1 MESLAKKEEL
11 PECPRKSANIF
22 SYISF
27 SWVLPILLKGRKK
40 QLGMEDLYK
49 PLGEHK
55 ADLLGNKLEKAW
67 QEECKKKKA
76 KNQAPSLLSAGL
88 SVFGWNIMLLGFL
101 LFFMEM
107 CLKVT
112 QPIFLGKIIQYY
124 ANPEKSNISEAYLYS
139 GAIILSSALN
149 VMFTHP
155 YMLSNLHCGMKLRV
169 SACSMIYRKS
179 LRLSKK
185 AIIDTT
191 SGQIVNLLSND
202 VGRLDLAV
210 MFVHYLWVGPV
221 ETIVVTYFMYQE
233 IGISAIFGT
242 LFLLAFIPFQ
252 FYLGKKTSQ
261 LRLKTAL
268 RTDERVRLMNEIIQ
282 GIQVIKMYAW
292 EKPFA
297 KMVSLTRKKEIKVIR
312 YVSWIRGIL
321 LSFIIFTTR
330 VSVFISLVA
339 YALLGNI
346 VTAQQAFVI
355 VAYYNILRQTMTV
368 FFPQSIGMFA
378 ETLVSVKRLE
388 KYMLYD
394 ELEKDA
400 LINQKTSKKHE
411 SYSNDKAKEA
421 KNGNVVKVEETVI
434 NNEKTK
440 TTPIPITS
448 IKIDPKLRES
458 AGILMENVT
467 ARWNPDSTDN
477 TLSNVNLHVQ
487 PTTIC
492 ALIGKVGSGK
502 SSIIQAILGELPIE
516 SGSIKV
522 NGVISYAAQEP
533 WLFSGSIRQNIL
545 FGQPM
550 DKSRYKKVL
559 STCSLT
565 RDIELWADGDKTV
578 VGERGTSLS
587 GGQKARINLAR
598 AVYRE
603 AGIYLLDD
611 PLSAVDSHVGRHLY
625 ENCIK
630 DFLKDKIVVL
640 VTHQLQYLPTADQI
654 LLMDSGHVIGVGTF
668 DSLKDSGLDFAKLL
682 PAEEDAPEEESDL
695 KRTGSKNSNFKR
707 HNSVSSVGSK
717 DDDKADN
724 AAEPMEEKRA
734 EGNIGLFLYKAYFK
748 AAGGYCIVIFV
759 FVFFLL
765 SQLTA
770 SAGDYFLTY
779 WVNKEAERAEAQN
792 ATASTST
799 PETSSDD
806 DSIWGRAVNFM
817 EGLQYDK
824 NWDIYFF
831 TILTVL
837 TVVTTLTRSIMFFN
851 IAMKASKKLHDAMF
865 TGVTRATMYFFG
877 TNPSG
882 RILNRFSKDMGQI
895 DEILPSIMID
905 VIQIFLS
912 LFGIVVVLS
921 IVNPY
926 NLIPTAVLG
935 ILFYFMRKFYLM
947 SSRNIKRM
955 EATTRSPIYSH
966 LAASL
971 NGLSTIRAFNAEE
984 ILTREFDNHQDL
996 HSSAFYLFIATSR
1009 AFGFWLDFCCVIYIA
1024 IVVMT
1029 FFLGENTGGN
1039 VGLAITQA
1047 LGMTGMVQWG
1057 MRQSAE
1063 LENSM
1068 TCVERIVEYDS
1079 VDPEP
1084 ALESAPDKKPPKEWP
1099 ENGAIKFD
1107 KLSLCYSPDPD
1118 ADKVLKEME
1127 FEVLPQ
1133 EKIGIVGRTGAGKSS
1148 IINALFRLSYNEGSI
1163 TIDTR
1168 NTSEI
1173 GLHELRSKISII
1185 PQEPVLFS
1193 GSMRYNLDPF
1203 DEYADEKLWSALEE
1217 VKLKEVVSELPAGLN
1232 TKISEGGSNFSVGQR
1247 QLVCLARAILRENK
1261 ILVMDEATANV
1272 DPQTDALIQMTIR
1285 DKFSECTVLTIAHRL
1300 NTVMDS
1306 DRILVVDAGKC
1317 VEFASPHELLK
1328 KTAESKIFYNMVK
1341 ETGKSTF
1348 ESLKKIA
1355 EENYLK
1361 RKME

>member
-1 MESLAKKEEL
+1 MFLVV
-11 PECPRKSANIF
+11 IF
-22 SYISF
+22 
-27 SWVLPILLKGRKK
+27 R
-40 QLGMEDLYK
+40 
-49 PLGEHK
+49 
-55 ADLLGNKLEKAW
+55 
-67 QEECKKKKA
+67 
-76 KNQAPSLLSAGL
+76 
-88 SVFGWNIMLLGFL
+88 
-101 LFFMEM
+101 
-107 CLKVT
+107 
-112 QPIFLGKIIQYY
+112 
-124 ANPEKSNISEAYLYS
+124 
-139 GAIILSSALN
+139 
-149 VMFTHP
+149 
-155 YMLSNLHCGMKLRV
+155 
-169 SACSMIYRKS
+169 
-179 LRLSKK
+179 
-185 AIIDTT
+185 
-191 SGQIVNLLSND
+191 
-202 VGRLDLAV
+202 
-210 MFVHYLWVGPV
+210 
-221 ETIVVTYFMYQE
+221 
-233 IGISAIFGT
+233 
-242 LFLLAFIPFQ
+242 
-252 FYLGKKTSQ
+252 
-261 LRLKTAL
+261 
-268 RTDERVRLMNEIIQ
+268 
-282 GIQVIKMYAW
+282 
-292 EKPFA
+292 
-297 KMVSLTRKKEIKVIR
+297 KEIKVIR

-400 LINQKTSKKHE
+400 LINKKTSKKNE
-411 SYSNDKAKEA
+411 NYSNDKAKEA
-421 KNGNVVKVEETVI
+421 KNGNGVKVEETVI
-434 NNEKTK
+434 NSEKSK
-440 TTPIPITS
+440 ATPIPITS
-448 IKIDPKLRES
+448 IQIDPKLRES

-467 ARWNPDSTDN
+467 AKWNPDSTEN

-565 RDIELWADGDKTV
+565 RDLELWADGDKTV

-682 PAEEDAPEEESDL
+682 PAEEDAPEEDSNL
-695 KRTGSKNSNFKR
+695 KRTASKNSNFKR

-717 DDDKADN
+717 DEEMVEN

-734 EGNIGLFLYKAYFK
+734 EGNIGFFLYKAYFK

-759 FVFFLL
+759 LLFFLL

-779 WVNKEAERAEAQN
+779 WVKKEAERSEAQN
-792 ATASTST
+792 VTAPTEST
-799 PETSSDD
+799 PVISSDD
-806 DSIWGRAVNFM
+806 DSVWSRAVNFM

-926 NLIPTAVLG
+926 NLIPTATLG

-955 EATTRSPIYSH
+955 EAT
-966 LAASL
+966 
-971 NGLSTIRAFNAEE
+971 
-984 ILTREFDNHQDL
+984 
-996 HSSAFYLFIATSR
+996 
-1009 AFGFWLDFCCVIYIA
+1009 
-1024 IVVMT
+1024 
-1029 FFLGENTGGN
+1029 
-1039 VGLAITQA
+1039 
-1047 LGMTGMVQWG
+1047 
-1057 MRQSAE
+1057 
-1063 LENSM
+1063 SM
-1068 TCVERIVEYDS
+1068 Y
-1079 VDPEP
+1079 
-1084 ALESAPDKKPPKEWP
+1084 
-1099 ENGAIKFD
+1099 
-1107 KLSLCYSPDPD
+1107 
-1118 ADKVLKEME
+1118 
-1127 FEVLPQ
+1127 
-1133 EKIGIVGRTGAGKSS
+1133 KI
-1148 IINALFRLSYNEGSI
+1148 
-1163 TIDTR
+1163 
-1168 NTSEI
+1168 
-1173 GLHELRSKISII
+1173 
-1185 PQEPVLFS
+1185 
-1193 GSMRYNLDPF
+1193 
-1203 DEYADEKLWSALEE
+1203 
-1217 VKLKEVVSELPAGLN
+1217 
-1232 TKISEGGSNFSVGQR
+1232 
-1247 QLVCLARAILRENK
+1247 
-1261 ILVMDEATANV
+1261 
-1272 DPQTDALIQMTIR
+1272 
-1285 DKFSECTVLTIAHRL
+1285 
-1300 NTVMDS
+1300 
-1306 DRILVVDAGKC
+1306 
-1317 VEFASPHELLK
+1317 
-1328 KTAESKIFYNMVK
+1328 
-1341 ETGKSTF
+1341 
-1348 ESLKKIA
+1348 
-1355 EENYLK
+1355 
-1361 RKME
+1361 